1 MRKPLSPGEKLACTL
16 RFLATGDS
24 YEDLHFHFR
33 ISTAAISLF
42 VPEVCD
48 AIYDSLK
55 KDYLRVPATAE
66 EWEELAKL
74 IYQQWQFPNCIGA
87 MDGKHLAMFAPP
99 NCGST
104 FFNYKDFHSIVL
116 LALVKHNYQFTYVD
130 IGCQGRISDGGVF
143 KNSSLYE
150 ALTNSTLNLPHP
162 KPLPKTGDPC
172 WDEDEYPGIPYVIVG
187 DEAFQLSRFL
197 MKPYAR
203 KELDEDC
210 RIFNYRLSRFRRVS
224 ENAFGILVARFRLFL
239 SRIYLDEFKVKKLTK
254 AACALHNLLCEKSRD
269 SYAPPLFMDHED
281 TDDGVIVPGSW
292 RQEVPPN
299 YFDQHYVGCRGTRQ
313 AEDIRRHFKEFFAGP
328 GAVPW
333 QQKMIS

>member
-1 MRKPLSPGEKLACTL
+1 M
-16 RFLATGDS
+16 
-24 YEDLHFHFR
+24 
-33 ISTAAISLF
+33 
-42 VPEVCD
+42 
-48 AIYDSLK
+48 
-55 KDYLRVPATAE
+55 
-66 EWEELAKL
+66 
-74 IYQQWQFPNCIGA
+74 
-87 MDGKHLAMFAPP
+87 
-99 NCGST
+99 
-104 FFNYKDFHSIVL
+104 
-116 LALVKHNYQFTYVD
+116 
-130 IGCQGRISDGGVF
+130 
-143 KNSSLYE
+143 
-150 ALTNSTLNLPHP
+150 
-162 KPLPKTGDPC
+162 
-172 WDEDEYPGIPYVIVG
+172 
-187 DEAFQLSRFL
+187 
-197 MKPYAR
+197 
-203 KELDEDC
+203 
-210 RIFNYRLSRFRRVS
+210 S